1 VTFSVNSS
9 SFAPSTP
16 VFTPTKSD
24 NQKAESSET
33 IPLSRH
39 DRIVSSMQ
47 ADLNRVNALLTS
59 QFEYVRTLEKS
70 NMDLNEELKALK
82 GMSQPQGMPIPPPTP
97 VEFREEDRN

>member
-1 VTFSVNSS
+1 
-9 SFAPSTP
+9 
-16 VFTPTKSD
+16 
-24 NQKAESSET
+24 
-33 IPLSRH
+33 
-39 DRIVSSMQ
+39 MQ

-82 GMSQPQGMPIPPPTP
+82 RMSQPQGMPIPPPTP